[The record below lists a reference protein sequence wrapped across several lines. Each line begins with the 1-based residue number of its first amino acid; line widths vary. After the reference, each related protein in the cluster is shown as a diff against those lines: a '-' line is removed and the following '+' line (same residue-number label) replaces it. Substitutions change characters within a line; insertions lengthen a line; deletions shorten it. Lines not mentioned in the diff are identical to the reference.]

1 MKYFALII
9 ALFGGLSLSAQNSLL
24 EEGDYYFD
32 TFNFPEA
39 MQFYLEAYQG
49 DSVNPY
55 IARHIGLCMRKLGD
69 ARRIC

>member
-32 TFNFPEA
+32 TFTSLKQCSFTLKPIKVI
-39 MQFYLEAYQG
+39 Q
-49 DSVNPY
+49 
-55 IARHIGLCMRKLGD
+55 
-69 ARRIC
+69 